1 MMEAS
6 RDDFV
11 IAIRSAFL
19 RKGNQQKFSLL
30 TLILFAILFLVLG
43 SLNFKIIKFNKTV
56 IKEIIYMS
64 SFIVSVPENI
74 VKKSFNKVSG
84 HFEYYNDYQVT
95 KNELEKLK
103 NKDLTKKILTFENI
117 ELKKLIDDY
126 FVEDSQAYAKV
137 LTDKKSPFLRSIV
150 INKGSKNSVKA
161 GMIVYDGL
169 YLIGKVVEVN
179 FLTSRVLLISDINS
193 KVPVTIQPLNI
204 QAIMSGSDKRK
215 GKLQYI
221 QGEKL
226 TNKDNQELIVV
237 TSGSGGIFKSGIPI
251 GKINLAETLDND
263 EVIVNFYR
271 DFSQLKYVKVSSY
284 AKNSNDLDQSNKKTF
299 KKNNDQII
307 ELNNQLGDIKAL
319 QQQKIVSN
327 EVRIKLEL
335 ENKQLKIDL
344 INTQKK
350 LTEQN
355 TKIENNKDKKE
366 NIKFLELNLIYGHKC
381 RRNFFNP
388 NLYKINTDE
397 YRTCVFNKGPIRKT
411 RW

>member
-1 MMEAS
+1 MEAS

-30 TLILFAILFLVLG
+30 TLILFSILFLVLG

-226 TNKDNQELIVV
+226 INKDNQELIVV

>member
-30 TLILFAILFLVLG
+30 TLILFSILFLVLG

-411 RW
+411 R